1 MQNDTTMIVQLTV
14 AQLQQLIGAAVAS
27 EFQKHN
33 SIMKI
38 DAKTKSNELLTRA
51 EVSNLLKV
59 SFPTLWSWNKS
70 GILTSKKIGNKVFYE
85 KADVMAQLR
94 KK

>member
-1 MQNDTTMIVQLTV
+1 MQNNTTMIVQLTV
-14 AQLQQLIGAAVAS
+14 AQLQQLIAEVVGS
-27 EFQKHN
+27 EFEKHN

-38 DAKTKSNELLTRA
+38 DGKPDSNELLTRA
-51 EVSNLLKV
+51 EVSDLLKV
-59 SFPTLWSWNKS
+59 SYPTLWSWNKS

-94 KK
+94 K